1 MGARS
6 EPSPSSVRRSFRIA
20 TIVVALAIATWL
32 AWAWERPAVE
42 IRVER
47 GGHAFVRGVFKKTPL
62 PETLYV
68 RAVGSHTVIR
78 IVNMDTVR
86 HHLGIFD
93 ANPGETRDFSVA
105 YAGTF
110 GGFCSAHSVSK
121 QLVYVIE

>member
-1 MGARS
+1 MGACS
-6 EPSPSSVRRSFRIA
+6 EPSPSSVRRSVRFA
-20 TIVVALAIATWL
+20 AVLAALAAATWL
-32 AWAWERPAVE
+32 TWDRPAVE

-47 GGHAFVRGVFKKTPL
+47 GGHAFVRGLFRKTPL

-68 RAVGSHTVIR
+68 RAVESHTVIR
-78 IVNMDTVR
+78 IVNQDSVR

-93 ANPGETRDFSVA
+93 AGPGETRDFTVA

-110 GGFCSAHSVSK
+110 GGFCSAHSASK

>member
-6 EPSPSSVRRSFRIA
+6 APSPSSVRRSVGIA
-20 TIVVALAIATWL
+20 SIIVAIAVATWL
-32 AWAWERPAVE
+32 VWDRPAVE
-42 IRVER
+42 IRVDR
-47 GGHAFVRGVFKKTPL
+47 GGHAFVRGLFSETPL
-62 PETLYV
+62 PETLFV
-68 RAVGSHTVIR
+68 RAVESHTVIR
-78 IVNMDTVR
+78 IVNMDTVK

-110 GGFCSAHSVSK
+110 GGYCSAHSASK